1 MEEASPG
8 RRPDVRDTGAL
19 RRGEVGLAL
28 VLPSTDEARWAAL
41 PSVWVGLGGL
51 EDCSEPCTGGRY
63 LGGTLC
69 PGVACQ
75 LVGGPA

>member
-28 VLPSTDEARWAAL
+28 VLPPLMRHAGLPFHRFGWAWGAWKTAVSHARAA
-41 PSVWVGLGGL
+41 
-51 EDCSEPCTGGRY
+51 DT
-63 LGGTLC
+63 
-69 PGVACQ
+69 
-75 LVGGPA
+75 